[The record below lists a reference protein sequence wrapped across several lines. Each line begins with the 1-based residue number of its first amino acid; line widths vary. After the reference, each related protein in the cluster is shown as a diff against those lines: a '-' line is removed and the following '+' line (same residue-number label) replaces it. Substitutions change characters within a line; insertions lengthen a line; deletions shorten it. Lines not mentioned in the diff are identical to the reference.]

1 MSNRIFDRETQL
13 DLLVNIIPLFI
24 LAFFIVGFLVF
35 APFGVDPLASA
46 IQLGLIAV
54 PFVLLAVLTYFAAVA
69 VAGSENDGPVYLP
82 GQASVSGAEPLEV
95 PDDEGEEAVPED
107 AAAAAELDE
116 PVEPEDAEANA
127 DDAEPAAADEPADAD
142 ATETTDEPA
151 DADEPA
157 DTTADDDSADDD
169 EQPS

>member
-13 DLLVNIIPLFI
+13 DLLVNVIPLFI
-24 LAFFIVGFLVF
+24 MGFFIVAFLVF
-35 APFGVDPLASA
+35 APFGIDPLASA

-82 GQASVSGAEPLEV
+82 GQAGVSGAEPLEV
-95 PDDEGEEAVPED
+95 PDDEGAEAVPED
-107 AAAAAELDE
+107 AEAAAELDE
-116 PVEPEDAEANA
+116 P
-127 DDAEPAAADEPADAD
+127 ADAD
-142 ATETTDEPA
+142 AAEGDDESA

-157 DTTADDDSADDD
+157 DTTADD